1 MVPQPLNP
9 GTQQKVSFL
18 VRLAAPPILI
28 SGPSES
34 PILGR
39 KPTSRPVRVFDE
51 DGDILAHNI
60 NIQNIPIPMDVESEQ
75 GIFLDF
81 GVLIIVENPYKR
93 RMRRR
98 MVQDPVTG
106 KANAV
111 NPQKPK
117 KTKIS
122 RPESGI
128 DLRLLDN
135 FDSKLI
141 AKKRLSV
148 CPLTL
153 LS

>member
-1 MVPQPLNP
+1 M
-9 GTQQKVSFL
+9 
-18 VRLAAPPILI
+18 
-28 SGPSES
+28 
-34 PILGR
+34 
-39 KPTSRPVRVFDE
+39 
-51 DGDILAHNI
+51 
-60 NIQNIPIPMDVESEQ
+60 
-75 GIFLDF
+75 
-81 GVLIIVENPYKR
+81 LIIVENPYER

-106 KANAV
+106 KANGV

-148 CPLTL
+148 CSLTL